1 MHILDSVLFDKMK
14 IKERISQG
22 GIDSM
27 RSILLIDAN
36 QQSIEGLKRRMDW
49 SYYGFIIQDA
59 TYTMADGLSLINQNS
74 YDLYMINLKH
84 LDQEYGFELC
94 KQIRGITSNPIL
106 LVEGDK
112 EFDSIRKAMSLQVN
126 NYLPAPL
133 STKELIESLIA
144 IKQGL
149 EEKHT
154 KVLTNTTKKPV
165 TIPQKNDANIIDVVK
180 DYVEQSIHENIT
192 LKEISDNLHYN
203 SSYLGQ
209 KFKSQEKMTFN
220 QYLLNRR
227 MEKTKFLLRYTDLKI
242 YEIAYQ
248 VGYTDLDWFYKK
260 FKEHTGVSA
269 SVYRYRFNESV
280 NIKKVQ

>member
-1 MHILDSVLFDKMK
+1 MHILHRVLFDKMEN
-14 IKERISQG
+14 KEGIQQG

-27 RSILLIDAN
+27 RSILMIDAS
-36 QQSIEGLKRRMDW
+36 QQSIEELKRRIDW
-49 SYYGFIIQDA
+49 AYYGFIIRDA
-59 TYTMADGLSLINQNS
+59 AFTTADGLTFINTNS
-74 YDLYMINLKH
+74 YDLYLINLKD
-84 LDQEYGFELC
+84 LDQQYGFELC
-94 KQIRGITSNPIL
+94 QQIRERTPNPIL
-106 LVEGDK
+106 LIEGDK
-112 EFDSIRKAMSLQVN
+112 DFDSIQKAMRLKVS
-126 NYLPAPL
+126 NYLPKPL
-133 STKELIESLIA
+133 NTEELIESLLA
-144 IKQGL
+144 IKEAL
-149 EEKHT
+149 ET
-154 KVLTNTTKKPV
+154 KKTNASTNHTKKPV
-165 TIPQKNDANIIDVVK
+165 LMPQNDANIIDVVK

-209 KFKSQEKMTFN
+209 KFKSQEKMSFN

-269 SVYRYRFNESV
+269 SVYRYQSNESV